1 MSGHVA
7 FDLLQINRKR
17 FARQRICG
25 LLRDSDFTRQALGA
39 FAVCLCA
46 AAIVFFGVV
55 FLPFGQALAGT
66 VLGIGLLALTIF
78 DIRHFLLP
86 NFLTGGLFVAGLG
99 FTLWLDPGAVLVRG
113 LSGIAGFAIVAGAAV
128 LYRHWRGR
136 DGLGGGDAKLVGV
149 AGVWL
154 GPAAIGPLLFLSAVL
169 ALFML
174 LLGGLFGRSVD
185 RNTVVP
191 FGAFL
196 CPVLFALWC
205 AQSFV
210 P

>member
-1 MSGHVA
+1 VFLRRG
-7 FDLLQINRKR
+7 FPI
-17 FARQRICG
+17 FGG
-25 LLRDSDFTRQALGA
+25 L
-39 FAVCLCA
+39 AVCLCIA
-46 AAIVFFGVV
+46 GIVSFGVA
-55 FLPFGQALAGT
+55 FLPFGQAIAGT
-66 VLGIGLLALTIF
+66 VLGIGLLALTVF

-86 NFLTGGLFVAGLG
+86 DILTGGLFFAGLG
-99 FTLWLDPGAVLVRG
+99 FMVWLDPDSVLVHAM
-113 LSGIAGFAIVAGAAV
+113 SGFAGFAIVAGAAA

-136 DGLGGGDAKLVGV
+136 HGLGGGDAKLVGV

-154 GPAAIGPLLFLSAVL
+154 GPASIGPLLFLSAVL

-174 LLGGLFGRSVD
+174 LLGSFFGRSVD

-196 CPVLFALWC
+196 CPVMFALWC
-205 AQSFV
+205 AQSFA